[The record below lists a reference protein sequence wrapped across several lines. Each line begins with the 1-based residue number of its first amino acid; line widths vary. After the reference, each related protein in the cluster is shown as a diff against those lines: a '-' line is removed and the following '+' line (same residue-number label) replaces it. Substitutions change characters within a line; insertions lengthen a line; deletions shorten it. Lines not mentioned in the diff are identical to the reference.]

1 MKRQTKAGV
10 PIVPADTNEFATKDY
25 CSYVHTG
32 FYEGNVEFA
41 TAEFADGRCNYGSLD
56 VWNLMQTHGDKIFLR
71 YKDIYD
77 NATSP
82 NLSGDYTMGSS
93 KAFADIEY
101 YPIIP
106 EDKDNVNTPESL
118 IGFLTNKVSNIISSV
133 SITNTPLVQ
142 SSIITISWYQ
152 YALNTSG
159 TLVNTLIGTQ
169 TFDHVTSDIDIKVI
183 GGVLIE
189 IAADDN
195 ASSEEK
201 TLRITS
207 RNSKGFYGYANVIQ
221 KPAALFQF
229 NGTSTDDL
237 ITKLNYTFN
246 PVRGFRIKGS
256 ITYNTR
262 PLNTRADAVYLYDS
276 YSNYKQALEIVI
288 VNANNSNKT
297 LQVGVRNESDT
308 MVWVKAP
315 AGSVQYGTTYDT
327 DIIYDNKTKVLKVK
341 MGDIINET
349 ITDISLINAAFNT
362 VCLTGDPQ
370 AVNGSCDCK
379 FDNLTIYN

>member
-10 PIVPADTNEFATKDY
+10 PIVPANTNEFATKDY
-25 CSYVHTG
+25 CSYLHTG

-41 TAEFADGRCNYGSLD
+41 TVEFADGRCNYGSLD

-82 NLSGDYTMGSS
+82 NLSGDYTMASS
-93 KAFADIEY
+93 KAFVDIEY

-118 IGFLTNKVSNIISSV
+118 IDFLTNKVSNIISSV
-133 SITNTPLVQ
+133 SITNTSLVQ

-159 TLVNTLIGTQ
+159 TLVNTLIGAQ

-195 ASSEEK
+195 ASSEKK

-207 RNSKGFYGYANVIQ
+207 RNSKGLYGYANVIQ
-221 KPAALFQF
+221 KPAALFYF

-256 ITYNTR
+256 ITYNTM

-349 ITDISLINAAFNT
+349 ITDISLINVAFNT

-370 AVNGSCDCK
+370 YGNGSCNCE